1 MGRNVSIAVSAK
13 DNFSDAITKMRNAG
27 IHFNKN
33 IEEMQAQLK
42 ALNSNRATLK
52 LDTDAARKN
61 LQGLQ
66 KQIADTRKTSKDGV
80 VSEELLKKLDE
91 ANEEYERMRQNLSLL
106 DKSAKETEKS
116 LSSASGVFSKL
127 DNRAGAG
134 GAKNSILSAFAAS
147 GLADMAKDLG
157 GSFAN
162 AYISSAFG
170 SEKGTM
176 FSSALSGAA
185 SGAAIGSMIP
195 VIGTVAGAAIGAGVG
210 TLKGAVE
217 VKGQKDEA
225 FKNYRGEQIS
235 AQQER
240 MAADLETG
248 TSIAAQRELDK
259 IAFDK
264 ILKGDSTGTLEAVK
278 TMANTTPFLY
288 EDLKGI
294 TKTLATYGTTDPE
307 AIKKRLTQI
316 GDTGAALGMSSAD
329 MSMVATGLGR
339 MQSSGKTTLEYL
351 NLLIE
356 RGIPAVDYLAEAM
369 GTSNTEVYNMVSKGL
384 IPGAEAAEAIANA
397 MGEANSGAMVEMA
410 ETYSG
415 LTSTREG
422 LEQELQ
428 ASMGAGFAET
438 RTPMLE
444 KLNAQLDPESE
455 LGQKMHE
462 AYRLI
467 GVYQGDLQ
475 NAQEQAWIDA
485 MTGAMESDEYLK
497 AAAEG
502 DGAKMGEILAAAEAE
517 AETAYR
523 EGPAYQKYLETEKS
537 TVQRLQVALADDWE
551 NFGYEMGLVFTKGR
565 MAAFGDMR
573 AGEAKALAAD
583 YGGEGRVLSL
593 SEWKAMYPWQDDSAY
608 YNGYLGGADAAGN
621 AYGLSYVPYD
631 DYPARLHEGERV
643 LTAAEA
649 RAYKGG
655 GSGVNI
661 TITGNDF
668 VIREDADV
676 DRIASELARKLRE
689 MQMVS

>member
-1 MGRNVSIAVSAK
+1 MGRDVSIAVSAK

-240 MAADLETG
+240 MAADLEMG

-329 MSMVATGLGR
+329 MSMVAAGLGR

-369 GTSNTEVYNMVSKGL
+369 GASNTEVYNMVSKGL
-384 IPGAEAAEAIANA
+384 IPGAEAAEIIANA
-397 MGEANSGAMVEMA
+397 MGEANSGAMAEMA

-415 LTSTREG
+415 ITSTVQG
-422 LEQELQ
+422 LEQERQNARGEGYIEERSKGMQDQTEYLQ
-428 ASMGAGFAET
+428 NNKKEIGET
-438 RTPMLE
+438 E
-444 KLNAQLDPESE
+444 
-455 LGQKMHE
+455 
-462 AYRLI
+462 RLI
-467 GVYQGDLQ
+467 GQWEASLD
-475 NAQEQAWIDA
+475 NERDA
-485 MTGAMESDEYLK
+485 IRREKEAEAYERIKRDGLTGAEAGRVL
-497 AAAEG
+497 AE
-502 DGAKMGEILAAAEAE
+502 ARIAAEAE
-517 AETAYR
+517 YNATDGAQLKLESELLLTENVTSMLAENPRFWDANYR
-523 EGPAYQKYLETEKS
+523 LGIEASKGIASGIQKGLTTEELYGVPFS
-537 TVQRLQVALADDWE
+537 
-551 NFGYEMGLVFTKGR
+551 YESAVSG
-565 MAAFGDMR
+565 
-573 AGEAKALAAD
+573 D
-583 YGGEGRVLSL
+583 YG
-593 SEWKAMYPWQDDSAY
+593 
-608 YNGYLGGADAAGN
+608 AGN

-631 DYPARLHEGERV
+631 NYPARLHEGERV

-649 RAYKGG
+649 RAYNTGG
-655 GSGVNI
+655 GGAVVQKLAD
-661 TITGNDF
+661 TI
-668 VIREDADV
+668 VVREDADI

>member
-1 MGRNVSIAVSAK
+1 MGRDVSIAVSAK

-134 GAKNSILSAFAAS
+134 GAKNSILSAIAGS

-240 MAADLETG
+240 MAADLEMG

-369 GTSNTEVYNMVSKGL
+369 GASNTEVYNMVSKGL
-384 IPGAEAAEAIANA
+384 IPGAEAAEIIANA
-397 MGEANSGAMVEMA
+397 MGEANSGAMAEMA

-415 LTSTREG
+415 ITSTVQG
-422 LEQELQ
+422 LEQERQNARGEGYIEERSKGMQDQTEYLQ
-428 ASMGAGFAET
+428 NNKKEIGET
-438 RTPMLE
+438 E
-444 KLNAQLDPESE
+444 
-455 LGQKMHE
+455 
-462 AYRLI
+462 RLI
-467 GVYQGDLQ
+467 GQWEASLD
-475 NAQEQAWIDA
+475 NERDA
-485 MTGAMESDEYLK
+485 IRREKEAEAYERIKRDGLTGAEAGRVL
-497 AAAEG
+497 AE
-502 DGAKMGEILAAAEAE
+502 ARIAAEAE
-517 AETAYR
+517 YNATDGAQLKLESELLLTENVTSMLAENPRFWDANYR
-523 EGPAYQKYLETEKS
+523 LGIEASKGIASGIQKGLTTEELYGAPFS
-537 TVQRLQVALADDWE
+537 
-551 NFGYEMGLVFTKGR
+551 YESAVSG
-565 MAAFGDMR
+565 
-573 AGEAKALAAD
+573 D
-583 YGGEGRVLSL
+583 YG
-593 SEWKAMYPWQDDSAY
+593 
-608 YNGYLGGADAAGN
+608 AGN

-631 DYPARLHEGERV
+631 NYPARLHEGERV

-649 RAYKGG
+649 RAYNTGG
-655 GSGVNI
+655 GGAVVQKLAD
-661 TITGNDF
+661 TI
-668 VIREDADV
+668 VVREDADI

>member
-1 MGRNVSIAVSAK
+1 MSRDISIAVSAK
-13 DNFSDAITKMRNAG
+13 DNFSQAINTMRNAG

-33 IEEMQAQLK
+33 LEEMQIQLNG
-42 ALNSNRATLK
+42 LNRTRATLR
-52 LDTDAARKN
+52 LDTKDAQQN
-61 LQGLQ
+61 LQNIQ
-66 KQIADTRKTSKDGV
+66 KEYLAAKKSGEGMISD
-80 VSEELLKKLDE
+80 EMLKRLNE
-91 ANEEYERMRQNLSLL
+91 ANEAYEQARRNLGLV
-106 DKSAKETEKS
+106 DKAARDTEKS
-116 LSSASGVFSKL
+116 MASVAKAQSKSESK
-127 DNRAGAG
+127 AGAMG
-134 GAKNSILSAFAAS
+134 SFVSTLAAS
-147 GLADMAKDLG
+147 GALKMAGDLTAGLADAIV
-157 GSFAN
+157 GSSQGDIGSLYF
-162 AYISSAFG
+162 SSAL
-170 SEKGTM
+170 
-176 FSSALSGAA
+176 SSALSGAA
-185 SGAAIGSMIP
+185 IGNMIVPGVGAVVGGAIGTLT
-195 VIGTVAGAAIGAGVG
+195 GFANAGIQQY
-210 TLKGAVE
+210 KNE
-217 VKGQKDEA
+217 DEA
-225 FKNYRGEQIS
+225 FKSAVQEQYNTIS
-235 AQQER
+235 GRRAEE
-240 MAADLETG
+240 LSTG

-294 TKTLATYGTTDPE
+294 TKTLATYGTTDPD

-397 MGEANSGAMVEMA
+397 MGEANSGAMAEMA

-428 ASMGAGFAET
+428 ASMGAGFTET

-467 GVYQGDLQ
+467 GVYKGDLQ

-608 YNGYLGGADAAGN
+608 YNGYLGGADAAEN

-631 DYPARLHEGERV
+631 NYPARLHEGERV

>member
-1 MGRNVSIAVSAK
+1 MSRDISIAVSAK
-13 DNFSDAITKMRNAG
+13 DNFSQAINTMRNAG

-33 IEEMQAQLK
+33 LEEMQIQLNG
-42 ALNSNRATLK
+42 LNRTRATLR
-52 LDTDAARKN
+52 LDTKDAQQN
-61 LQGLQ
+61 LQNIQ
-66 KQIADTRKTSKDGV
+66 KEYLAAKKSGEGMISD
-80 VSEELLKKLDE
+80 EMLKRLNE
-91 ANEEYERMRQNLSLL
+91 ANEAYEQARRNLGLV
-106 DKSAKETEKS
+106 DKAARDTEKS
-116 LSSASGVFSKL
+116 MASVAKAQSKSESK
-127 DNRAGAG
+127 AGAMG
-134 GAKNSILSAFAAS
+134 SFVSTLAAS
-147 GLADMAKDLG
+147 GALKMAGDLTAGLADAIV
-157 GSFAN
+157 GSSQGDIGSLYF
-162 AYISSAFG
+162 SSAL
-170 SEKGTM
+170 
-176 FSSALSGAA
+176 SSALSGAA
-185 SGAAIGSMIP
+185 IGNMIVPGVGAVVGGAIGTLT
-195 VIGTVAGAAIGAGVG
+195 GFANAGIQQY
-210 TLKGAVE
+210 KNE
-217 VKGQKDEA
+217 DEA
-225 FKNYRGEQIS
+225 FKSAVQEQYNTIS
-235 AQQER
+235 GRRAEE
-240 MAADLETG
+240 LSTG

-264 ILKGDSTGTLEAVK
+264 ILKGDSTDTLEAVK

-294 TKTLATYGTTDPE
+294 TKTLATYGTTDPD

-397 MGEANSGAMVEMA
+397 MGEANSGAMAEMA

-428 ASMGAGFAET
+428 ASMGAGFTET

-467 GVYQGDLQ
+467 GVYKGDLQ

-565 MAAFGDMR
+565 MAANAAYIEQEQKRIGYTPG
-573 AGEAKALAAD
+573 AGVEYASNYE
-583 YGGEGRVLSL
+583 YGG
-593 SEWKAMYPWQDDSAY
+593 
-608 YNGYLGGADAAGN
+608 AGN
-621 AYGLSYVPYD
+621 FSSPLSGNESSDAYGLSYVPYD
-631 DYPARLHEGERV
+631 NYPARLHEGERV

-649 RAYKGG
+649 RAYNT
-655 GSGVNI
+655 GSGGVAI
-661 TITGNDF
+661 QKLADTI
-668 VIREDADV
+668 VVREDADI

>member
-1 MGRNVSIAVSAK
+1 MSRDISIAVSAK
-13 DNFSDAITKMRNAG
+13 DNFSQAINTMRNAG

-33 IEEMQAQLK
+33 LEEMQIQLNG
-42 ALNSNRATLK
+42 LNRTRATLR
-52 LDTDAARKN
+52 LDTKDAQQN
-61 LQGLQ
+61 LQNIQ
-66 KQIADTRKTSKDGV
+66 KEYLAAKKSGEGMISD
-80 VSEELLKKLDE
+80 EMLKRLNE
-91 ANEEYERMRQNLSLL
+91 ANEAYEQARRNLGLV
-106 DKSAKETEKS
+106 DKAARDTEKS
-116 LSSASGVFSKL
+116 MASVAKAQSKSESK
-127 DNRAGAG
+127 AGAMG
-134 GAKNSILSAFAAS
+134 SFVSTLAAS
-147 GLADMAKDLG
+147 GALKMAGDLTAGLADAIV
-157 GSFAN
+157 GSSQGDIGSLYF
-162 AYISSAFG
+162 SSAL
-170 SEKGTM
+170 
-176 FSSALSGAA
+176 SSALSGAA
-185 SGAAIGSMIP
+185 IGNMIVPGVGAVVGGAIGTLT
-195 VIGTVAGAAIGAGVG
+195 GFANAGIQQY
-210 TLKGAVE
+210 KNE
-217 VKGQKDEA
+217 DEA
-225 FKNYRGEQIS
+225 FKSAVQEQYNTIS
-235 AQQER
+235 GRRAEE
-240 MAADLETG
+240 LSTG

-264 ILKGDSTGTLEAVK
+264 ILKGDSTDTLEAVK

-294 TKTLATYGTTDPE
+294 TKTLATYGTTDPD

-397 MGEANSGAMVEMA
+397 MGEANSGAMAEMA

-428 ASMGAGFAET
+428 ASMGAGFTET

-467 GVYQGDLQ
+467 GVYKGDLQ

-565 MAAFGDMR
+565 MAANAAYIEQEQKRIGYTPG
-573 AGEAKALAAD
+573 AGVEYASNYE
-583 YGGEGRVLSL
+583 YGG
-593 SEWKAMYPWQDDSAY
+593 
-608 YNGYLGGADAAGN
+608 AGN
-621 AYGLSYVPYD
+621 FSSPLSGNESSDAYGLSYVPYD

-649 RAYKGG
+649 RAYNTGG
-655 GSGVNI
+655 GGAVVQKLAD
-661 TITGNDF
+661 TI
-668 VIREDADV
+668 VVREDADI

>member
-1 MGRNVSIAVSAK
+1 MGRDVSIAVSAK

-240 MAADLETG
+240 MAADLEMG

-369 GTSNTEVYNMVSKGL
+369 GASNTEVYNMVSKGL
-384 IPGAEAAEAIANA
+384 IPGAEAAEIIANA
-397 MGEANSGAMVEMA
+397 MGEANSGAMAEMA

-415 LTSTREG
+415 ITSTVQG
-422 LEQELQ
+422 LEQERQNARGEGYIEERSKGMQDQTEYLQ
-428 ASMGAGFAET
+428 NNKKEIGET
-438 RTPMLE
+438 E
-444 KLNAQLDPESE
+444 
-455 LGQKMHE
+455 
-462 AYRLI
+462 RLI
-467 GVYQGDLQ
+467 GQWEASLD
-475 NAQEQAWIDA
+475 NERDA
-485 MTGAMESDEYLK
+485 IRREKEAEAYERIKRDGLTGAEAGRVL
-497 AAAEG
+497 AE
-502 DGAKMGEILAAAEAE
+502 ARIAAEAE
-517 AETAYR
+517 YNATDGAQLKLESELLLTENVTSMLAENPRFWDANYR
-523 EGPAYQKYLETEKS
+523 LGIEASKGIASGIQKGLTTEELYGVPFS
-537 TVQRLQVALADDWE
+537 
-551 NFGYEMGLVFTKGR
+551 YESAVSG
-565 MAAFGDMR
+565 
-573 AGEAKALAAD
+573 D
-583 YGGEGRVLSL
+583 YG
-593 SEWKAMYPWQDDSAY
+593 
-608 YNGYLGGADAAGN
+608 AGN

-631 DYPARLHEGERV
+631 NYPARLHEGERV

-649 RAYKGG
+649 RAYNTGG
-655 GSGVNI
+655 GGAVVQKLAD
-661 TITGNDF
+661 TI
-668 VIREDADV
+668 VVREDADI

>member
-1 MGRNVSIAVSAK
+1 MSRDISIAVSAK
-13 DNFSDAITKMRNAG
+13 DNFSQAINTMLNAG

-33 IEEMQAQLK
+33 LEEMQIQLNG
-42 ALNSNRATLK
+42 LNRTRATLR
-52 LDTDAARKN
+52 LDTKDAQQN
-61 LQGLQ
+61 LQNIQ
-66 KQIADTRKTSKDGV
+66 KEYLAAKKSGEGMISD
-80 VSEELLKKLDE
+80 EMLKRLNE
-91 ANEEYERMRQNLSLL
+91 ANEAYEQARRNLGLV
-106 DKSAKETEKS
+106 DKAARDTEKS
-116 LSSASGVFSKL
+116 MASVAKAQSKSESK
-127 DNRAGAG
+127 AGAMG
-134 GAKNSILSAFAAS
+134 SFVSTLAAS
-147 GLADMAKDLG
+147 GALKMAGDLTAGLADAIV
-157 GSFAN
+157 GSSQGDIGSLYF
-162 AYISSAFG
+162 SSAL
-170 SEKGTM
+170 
-176 FSSALSGAA
+176 SSALSGAA
-185 SGAAIGSMIP
+185 IGNMIVPGVGAVVGGAIGTLT
-195 VIGTVAGAAIGAGVG
+195 GFANAGIQQY
-210 TLKGAVE
+210 KNE
-217 VKGQKDEA
+217 DEA
-225 FKNYRGEQIS
+225 FKSAVQEQYNTIS
-235 AQQER
+235 GRRAEE
-240 MAADLETG
+240 LSTG

-397 MGEANSGAMVEMA
+397 MGEANSGAMAEMA

-428 ASMGAGFAET
+428 ASMGAGFTET

-467 GVYQGDLQ
+467 GVYKGDLQ

-565 MAAFGDMR
+565 MAANAAYIEQEQKRIGYTPG
-573 AGEAKALAAD
+573 AGVEYAPNYE
-583 YGGEGRVLSL
+583 YGG
-593 SEWKAMYPWQDDSAY
+593 
-608 YNGYLGGADAAGN
+608 AGN
-621 AYGLSYVPYD
+621 FSSPLSGNESSDAYGLSYVPYD
-631 DYPARLHEGERV
+631 NYPARLHEGERI

-649 RAYKGG
+649 RAYNAGG
-655 GSGVNI
+655 GGVAI
-661 TITGNDF
+661 QKLADTI
-668 VIREDADV
+668 VVREDADI

>member
-1 MGRNVSIAVSAK
+1 MGRDVSIAVSAK

-264 ILKGDSTGTLEAVK
+264 ILKGDSTDTLEAVK

-294 TKTLATYGTTDPE
+294 TKTLATYGTTDPD

-329 MSMVATGLGR
+329 MSMVAAGLGR

-397 MGEANSGAMVEMA
+397 MGEANSGAMAEMA

-415 LTSTREG
+415 ITSTVQG
-422 LEQELQ
+422 LEQERQNARGEGYIEERSKGMQDQTEYLQ
-428 ASMGAGFAET
+428 NNKKEIGET
-438 RTPMLE
+438 E
-444 KLNAQLDPESE
+444 
-455 LGQKMHE
+455 
-462 AYRLI
+462 RLI
-467 GVYQGDLQ
+467 GQWEASLD
-475 NAQEQAWIDA
+475 NERDA
-485 MTGAMESDEYLK
+485 IRREKEAEAYERIKRDGLTGAEAGRVL
-497 AAAEG
+497 AE
-502 DGAKMGEILAAAEAE
+502 ARIAAEAE
-517 AETAYR
+517 YNATDGAQLKLESELLLTENVTSMLAENPRFWDANYR
-523 EGPAYQKYLETEKS
+523 LGIEASKGIASGIQKGLTTEELYGVPFS
-537 TVQRLQVALADDWE
+537 
-551 NFGYEMGLVFTKGR
+551 YESAVSG
-565 MAAFGDMR
+565 
-573 AGEAKALAAD
+573 D
-583 YGGEGRVLSL
+583 YG
-593 SEWKAMYPWQDDSAY
+593 
-608 YNGYLGGADAAGN
+608 AGN

-631 DYPARLHEGERV
+631 NYPARLHEGERV

-649 RAYKGG
+649 RAYNTGG
-655 GSGVNI
+655 GGAVVQKLAD
-661 TITGNDF
+661 TI
-668 VIREDADV
+668 VVREDADI

>member
-1 MGRNVSIAVSAK
+1 MGRNVSIAISAK
-13 DNFSDAITKMRNAG
+13 DNFSDAVNKMNNSG
-27 IHFNKN
+27 IRFNKN
-33 IEEMQAQLK
+33 LEEMQAQLNAINK
-42 ALNSNRATLK
+42 NRATLK
-52 LDTDAARKN
+52 LDVSEAKKN
-61 LQGLQ
+61 LQALQ
-66 KQIADTRKTSKDGV
+66 KEYNAAKKSGDGL
-80 VSEELLKKLDE
+80 VSDELLKKLNE
-91 ANEEYERMRQNLSLL
+91 ANRGYEQARSNLSLL
-106 DKSAKETEKS
+106 DKTARETEKS
-116 LSSASGVFSKL
+116 MTSASGAFSKMESKSVMAGL
-127 DNRAGAG
+127 RGAG
-134 GAKNSILSAFAAS
+134 ITRLIGDAAGNAAS
-147 GLADMAKDLG
+147 ALLY
-157 GSFAN
+157 S
-162 AYISSAFG
+162 AYGTPTGDFLSSIA
-170 SEKGTM
+170 
-176 FSSALSGAA
+176 SGAA
-185 SGAAIGSMIP
+185 SGASIGMMLGP
-195 VIGTVAGAAIGAGVG
+195 QAAAAGAAIGGAAGVLNG
-210 TLKGAVE
+210 ITQIE
-217 VKGQKDEA
+217 TNKDEA
-225 FKNYRGEQIS
+225 FKSAVQEQYNTIS
-235 AQQER
+235 GRRAEE
-240 MAADLETG
+240 LSTG

-369 GTSNTEVYNMVSKGL
+369 GASNTEVYNMVSKGL

-397 MGEANSGAMVEMA
+397 MGEANSGAMAEMA

-502 DGAKMGEILAAAEAE
+502 DVAKMGEILAAAEAE

-608 YNGYLGGADAAGN
+608 YNGYLGGADAAEN

-649 RAYKGG
+649 RAYNTGG
-655 GSGVNI
+655 GGAVVQKLAD
-661 TITGNDF
+661 TI
-668 VIREDADV
+668 VVREDADI

>member
-1 MGRNVSIAVSAK
+1 MPRDISIAVSAK
-13 DNFSDAITKMRNAG
+13 DNFSQAINTMRNAG

-33 IEEMQAQLK
+33 LEEMQIQLNG
-42 ALNSNRATLK
+42 LNRTRATLR
-52 LDTDAARKN
+52 LDTKDAQQN
-61 LQGLQ
+61 LQNIQ
-66 KQIADTRKTSKDGV
+66 KEYLAAKKSGEGMISD
-80 VSEELLKKLDE
+80 EMLKRLNE
-91 ANEEYERMRQNLSLL
+91 ANEAYEQARRNLGLV
-106 DKSAKETEKS
+106 DKAARDTEKS
-116 LSSASGVFSKL
+116 MASVAKAQSKSESK
-127 DNRAGAG
+127 AGAMG
-134 GAKNSILSAFAAS
+134 SFVSTLAAS
-147 GLADMAKDLG
+147 GALKMAGDLTAGLADAIV
-157 GSFAN
+157 GSSQGDIGSLYF
-162 AYISSAFG
+162 SSAL
-170 SEKGTM
+170 
-176 FSSALSGAA
+176 SSALSGAA
-185 SGAAIGSMIP
+185 IGNMIVPGVGAVVGGAIGTLT
-195 VIGTVAGAAIGAGVG
+195 GFANAGIQQY
-210 TLKGAVE
+210 KNE
-217 VKGQKDEA
+217 DEA
-225 FKNYRGEQIS
+225 FKSAVQEQYNTIS
-235 AQQER
+235 GRRAEE
-240 MAADLETG
+240 LSTG

-294 TKTLATYGTTDPE
+294 TKTLATYGTTDPD

-397 MGEANSGAMVEMA
+397 MGEANSGAMAEMA

-428 ASMGAGFAET
+428 ASMGAGFTET

-467 GVYQGDLQ
+467 GVYKGDLQ

-608 YNGYLGGADAAGN
+608 YNGYLGGADAAEN

-631 DYPARLHEGERV
+631 NYPARLHEGERV

-649 RAYKGG
+649 RAYNTGG
-655 GSGVNI
+655 GGVAI
-661 TITGNDF
+661 QKLADMI
-668 VIREDADV
+668 VVREDADI

>member
-1 MGRNVSIAVSAK
+1 
-13 DNFSDAITKMRNAG
+13 
-27 IHFNKN
+27 
-33 IEEMQAQLK
+33 
-42 ALNSNRATLK
+42 
-52 LDTDAARKN
+52 
-61 LQGLQ
+61 
-66 KQIADTRKTSKDGV
+66 
-80 VSEELLKKLDE
+80 
-91 ANEEYERMRQNLSLL
+91 
-106 DKSAKETEKS
+106 
-116 LSSASGVFSKL
+116 
-127 DNRAGAG
+127 
-134 GAKNSILSAFAAS
+134 
-147 GLADMAKDLG
+147 
-157 GSFAN
+157 
-162 AYISSAFG
+162 
-170 SEKGTM
+170 
-176 FSSALSGAA
+176 
-185 SGAAIGSMIP
+185 
-195 VIGTVAGAAIGAGVG
+195 
-210 TLKGAVE
+210 
-217 VKGQKDEA
+217 
-225 FKNYRGEQIS
+225 
-235 AQQER
+235 
-240 MAADLETG
+240 
-248 TSIAAQRELDK
+248 
-259 IAFDK
+259 
-264 ILKGDSTGTLEAVK
+264 
-278 TMANTTPFLY
+278 MANTTPFLY

-294 TKTLATYGTTDPE
+294 TKTLATYGTTDPD

-369 GTSNTEVYNMVSKGL
+369 GASNTEVYNMVSKGL

-397 MGEANSGAMVEMA
+397 MGEANSGAMAEMA

-415 LTSTREG
+415 LMSTREG

-428 ASMGAGFAET
+428 ASMGAGLTET
-438 RTPMLE
+438 RTPMLK

-502 DGAKMGEILAAAEAE
+502 DGARMGEILAEAEAE
-517 AETAYR
+517 AEAAYR

-565 MAAFGDMR
+565 MAANAAYIEQEQKRIGYTPG
-573 AGEAKALAAD
+573 AGVEYD
-583 YGGEGRVLSL
+583 PNYEYGG
-593 SEWKAMYPWQDDSAY
+593 
-608 YNGYLGGADAAGN
+608 AGN
-621 AYGLSYVPYD
+621 FSSPLSGNESSDAYGLSYVPYD
-631 DYPARLHEGERV
+631 NYPARLHEGERI

-649 RAYKGG
+649 RAYNT
-655 GSGVNI
+655 GSGGVAI
-661 TITGNDF
+661 QKLADTI
-668 VIREDADV
+668 VVREDADI

>member
-1 MGRNVSIAVSAK
+1 MARDISIAISAK
-13 DNFSDAITKMRNAG
+13 DNFSDAVIKMKNAG
-27 IHFNKN
+27 VHFNKN
-33 IEEMQAQLK
+33 LEEMQAQLK

-52 LDTDAARKN
+52 IDTKEAQKN
-61 LQGLQ
+61 LQALQ
-66 KQIADTRKTSKDGV
+66 KEYSEALKKSKDGV
-80 VSEELLKKLDE
+80 VSKELLDRLNT
-91 ANEEYERMRQNLSLL
+91 ANEEYERMRQNMSML
-106 DKSAKETEKS
+106 DKSARETEKS
-116 LSSASGVFSKL
+116 MLSATGVFSKL
-127 DNRAGAG
+127 ENRSGSSGGSSLLAGLQSAG
-134 GAKNSILSAFAAS
+134 IMKMIGDAAGNYLSYSAYSRLGTPEGDVLGATAS
-147 GLADMAKDLG
+147 GIASGMALGTIVPGIGTAVGAVLG
-157 GSFAN
+157 GV
-162 AYISSAFG
+162 
-170 SEKGTM
+170 
-176 FSSALSGAA
+176 SGLVNGYA
-185 SGAAIGSMIP
+185 SIE
-195 VIGTVAGAAIGAGVG
+195 TN
-210 TLKGAVE
+210 
-217 VKGQKDEA
+217 KDEA
-225 FKNYRGEQIS
+225 FKSAVQEQYNTIS
-235 AQQER
+235 GRRAEE
-240 MAADLETG
+240 LSTG

-264 ILKGDSTGTLEAVK
+264 ILKGDSTDTLEAVK

-369 GTSNTEVYNMVSKGL
+369 GASNTEVYNMVSKGL

-397 MGEANSGAMVEMA
+397 MGEANSGAMAEMA

-415 LTSTREG
+415 IASTVQG
-422 LEQELQ
+422 LEQERQNERGEGYIKERSKGLRDQ
-428 ASMGAGFAET
+428 AEYLKNNQDEIGET
-438 RTPMLE
+438 E
-444 KLNAQLDPESE
+444 
-455 LGQKMHE
+455 
-462 AYRLI
+462 RLI
-467 GVYQGDLQ
+467 GQWEASLD
-475 NAQEQAWIDA
+475 NERDA
-485 MTGAMESDEYLK
+485 IRREKEAEAYERIKQDGLTGAEAGRAL
-497 AAAEG
+497 AE
-502 DGAKMGEILAAAEAE
+502 ARIQAEAE
-517 AETAYR
+517 YNATEGAQLKLESDLLLTENVTSMLAENPRFWDANYR
-523 EGPAYQKYLETEKS
+523 LGIEASKGIASGIQKGLTTEELYGAPFS
-537 TVQRLQVALADDWE
+537 
-551 NFGYEMGLVFTKGR
+551 YESAVSG
-565 MAAFGDMR
+565 
-573 AGEAKALAAD
+573 D
-583 YGGEGRVLSL
+583 YG
-593 SEWKAMYPWQDDSAY
+593 
-608 YNGYLGGADAAGN
+608 AGN

-631 DYPARLHEGERV
+631 NYPARLHEGERV

>member
-1 MGRNVSIAVSAK
+1 MGRDVSIAVSAK

-264 ILKGDSTGTLEAVK
+264 ILKGDSTDTLEAVK

-294 TKTLATYGTTDPE
+294 TKTLATYGTTDPD

-329 MSMVATGLGR
+329 MSMVAAGLGR

-397 MGEANSGAMVEMA
+397 MGEANSGAMAEMA

-415 LTSTREG
+415 ITSTVQG
-422 LEQELQ
+422 LEQERQNARGEGYIEERSKGMQDQTEYLQ
-428 ASMGAGFAET
+428 NNKKEIGET
-438 RTPMLE
+438 E
-444 KLNAQLDPESE
+444 
-455 LGQKMHE
+455 
-462 AYRLI
+462 RLI
-467 GVYQGDLQ
+467 GQWEASLD
-475 NAQEQAWIDA
+475 NERDA
-485 MTGAMESDEYLK
+485 IRREKEAEAYERIKRDGLTGAEAGRVL
-497 AAAEG
+497 AE
-502 DGAKMGEILAAAEAE
+502 ARIAAEAE
-517 AETAYR
+517 YNATDGAQLKLESELLLTENVTSMLAENPRFWDANYR
-523 EGPAYQKYLETEKS
+523 LGIEASKGIASGIQKGLTTEELYGVPFS
-537 TVQRLQVALADDWE
+537 
-551 NFGYEMGLVFTKGR
+551 YESAVSG
-565 MAAFGDMR
+565 
-573 AGEAKALAAD
+573 D
-583 YGGEGRVLSL
+583 YG
-593 SEWKAMYPWQDDSAY
+593 
-608 YNGYLGGADAAGN
+608 AGN

-649 RAYKGG
+649 RAYNTGG
-655 GSGVNI
+655 GGAVVQKLAD
-661 TITGNDF
+661 TI
-668 VIREDADV
+668 VVREDADI

>member
-1 MGRNVSIAVSAK
+1 MSRDISIAVSAK
-13 DNFSDAITKMRNAG
+13 DNFSQAINTMRNAG

-33 IEEMQAQLK
+33 LEEMQIQLNG
-42 ALNSNRATLK
+42 LNRTRATLR
-52 LDTDAARKN
+52 LDTKDAQQN
-61 LQGLQ
+61 LQNIQ
-66 KQIADTRKTSKDGV
+66 KEYLAAKKSGEGMISD
-80 VSEELLKKLDE
+80 EMLKRLNE
-91 ANEEYERMRQNLSLL
+91 ANEAYEQARRNLGLV
-106 DKSAKETEKS
+106 DKAARDTEKS
-116 LSSASGVFSKL
+116 MASVAKAQSKSESK
-127 DNRAGAG
+127 AGAMG
-134 GAKNSILSAFAAS
+134 SFVSTLAAS
-147 GLADMAKDLG
+147 GALKMAGDLTAGLADAIV
-157 GSFAN
+157 GSSQGDIGSLYF
-162 AYISSAFG
+162 SSAL
-170 SEKGTM
+170 
-176 FSSALSGAA
+176 SSALSGAA
-185 SGAAIGSMIP
+185 IGNMIVPGVGAVVGGAIGTLT
-195 VIGTVAGAAIGAGVG
+195 GFANAGIQQY
-210 TLKGAVE
+210 KNE
-217 VKGQKDEA
+217 DEA
-225 FKNYRGEQIS
+225 FKSAVQEQYNTIS
-235 AQQER
+235 GRRAEE
-240 MAADLETG
+240 LSTG

-294 TKTLATYGTTDPE
+294 TKTLATYGTTDPD

-397 MGEANSGAMVEMA
+397 MGEANSGAMAEMA

-428 ASMGAGFAET
+428 ASMGAGFTET

-467 GVYQGDLQ
+467 GVYKGDLQ

-565 MAAFGDMR
+565 MAANAAYIEQEQKRIGYTPG
-573 AGEAKALAAD
+573 AGVEYASNYE
-583 YGGEGRVLSL
+583 YGG
-593 SEWKAMYPWQDDSAY
+593 
-608 YNGYLGGADAAGN
+608 AGN
-621 AYGLSYVPYD
+621 FSSPLSGNESSDAYGLSYVPYD

-649 RAYKGG
+649 RAYNTGG
-655 GSGVNI
+655 GGAVVQKLAD
-661 TITGNDF
+661 TI
-668 VIREDADV
+668 VVREDADI

>member
-1 MGRNVSIAVSAK
+1 MSRDISIAVSAK
-13 DNFSDAITKMRNAG
+13 DNFSQAINTMRNAG

-33 IEEMQAQLK
+33 LEEMQIQLNG
-42 ALNSNRATLK
+42 LNRTRATLR
-52 LDTDAARKN
+52 LDTKDAQQN
-61 LQGLQ
+61 LQNIQ
-66 KQIADTRKTSKDGV
+66 KEYLAAKKSGEGMISD
-80 VSEELLKKLDE
+80 EMLKRLNE
-91 ANEEYERMRQNLSLL
+91 ANEAYEQARRNLGLV
-106 DKSAKETEKS
+106 DKAARDTEKS
-116 LSSASGVFSKL
+116 MASVAKAQSKSESK
-127 DNRAGAG
+127 AGAMG
-134 GAKNSILSAFAAS
+134 SFVSTLAAS
-147 GLADMAKDLG
+147 GALKMAGDLTAGLADAIV
-157 GSFAN
+157 GSSQGDIGSLYF
-162 AYISSAFG
+162 SSAL
-170 SEKGTM
+170 
-176 FSSALSGAA
+176 SSALSGAA
-185 SGAAIGSMIP
+185 IGNMIVPGVGAVVGGAIGTLT
-195 VIGTVAGAAIGAGVG
+195 GFANAGIQQY
-210 TLKGAVE
+210 KNE
-217 VKGQKDEA
+217 DEA
-225 FKNYRGEQIS
+225 FKSAVQEQYNTIS
-235 AQQER
+235 GRRAEE
-240 MAADLETG
+240 LSTG

-264 ILKGDSTGTLEAVK
+264 ILKGDSTDTLEAVK

-397 MGEANSGAMVEMA
+397 MGEANSGAMAEMA

-428 ASMGAGFAET
+428 ASMGAGFTET

-475 NAQEQAWIDA
+475 NAQEQAWINA

-502 DGAKMGEILAAAEAE
+502 DGAKMGEILAAAEAK

-565 MAAFGDMR
+565 MAANAAYIEQEQKRIGYTPG
-573 AGEAKALAAD
+573 AGVEYASNYE
-583 YGGEGRVLSL
+583 YGG
-593 SEWKAMYPWQDDSAY
+593 
-608 YNGYLGGADAAGN
+608 AGN
-621 AYGLSYVPYD
+621 FSSPLSGNESSDAYGLSYVPYD

-649 RAYKGG
+649 RAYNTRGG
-655 GSGVNI
+655 GAVVQKLAD
-661 TITGNDF
+661 TI
-668 VIREDADV
+668 VVREDADI

>member
-1 MGRNVSIAVSAK
+1 MARDISIAISAK
-13 DNFSDAITKMRNAG
+13 DNFSDAVIKMKNAG
-27 IHFNKN
+27 VHFNKN
-33 IEEMQAQLK
+33 LEEMQAQLK

-52 LDTDAARKN
+52 IDTKEAQKN
-61 LQGLQ
+61 LQALQ
-66 KQIADTRKTSKDGV
+66 KEYSEALKKSKDGV
-80 VSEELLKKLDE
+80 VSKELLDRLNT
-91 ANEEYERMRQNLSLL
+91 ANEEYERMRQNMSML
-106 DKSAKETEKS
+106 DKSARETEKS
-116 LSSASGVFSKL
+116 MLSATGVFSKL
-127 DNRAGAG
+127 ENRSGSSGGSSLLAGLQSAG
-134 GAKNSILSAFAAS
+134 IMKMIGDAAGNYLSYSAYSRLGTPEGDVLGATAS
-147 GLADMAKDLG
+147 GIASGMALGTIVPGIGTAVGAVLG
-157 GSFAN
+157 GV
-162 AYISSAFG
+162 
-170 SEKGTM
+170 
-176 FSSALSGAA
+176 SGLVNGYA
-185 SGAAIGSMIP
+185 SIE
-195 VIGTVAGAAIGAGVG
+195 TN
-210 TLKGAVE
+210 
-217 VKGQKDEA
+217 KDEA
-225 FKNYRGEQIS
+225 FKSAVQEQYNTIS
-235 AQQER
+235 GRRAEE
-240 MAADLETG
+240 LSTG

-397 MGEANSGAMVEMA
+397 MGEANSGAMAEMA

-428 ASMGAGFAET
+428 ASMGAGFTET

-467 GVYQGDLQ
+467 GVYKGDLQ

-565 MAAFGDMR
+565 MAANAAYIEQEQKRIGYTPG
-573 AGEAKALAAD
+573 AGVEYASNYE
-583 YGGEGRVLSL
+583 YGG
-593 SEWKAMYPWQDDSAY
+593 
-608 YNGYLGGADAAGN
+608 AGN
-621 AYGLSYVPYD
+621 FSSPLSGNESSDAYGLSYVPYD
-631 DYPARLHEGERV
+631 NYPARLHEGERV

-649 RAYKGG
+649 RAYNTRGG
-655 GSGVNI
+655 GAVVQKLAD
-661 TITGNDF
+661 TI
-668 VIREDADV
+668 VVREDADI

>member
-1 MGRNVSIAVSAK
+1 
-13 DNFSDAITKMRNAG
+13 
-27 IHFNKN
+27 
-33 IEEMQAQLK
+33 
-42 ALNSNRATLK
+42 
-52 LDTDAARKN
+52 
-61 LQGLQ
+61 
-66 KQIADTRKTSKDGV
+66 
-80 VSEELLKKLDE
+80 
-91 ANEEYERMRQNLSLL
+91 MRQNMSML
-106 DKSAKETEKS
+106 DKSARETEKS
-116 LSSASGVFSKL
+116 MLSATGVFSKL
-127 DNRAGAG
+127 ENRSGSSGGSSLLAGLQSAG
-134 GAKNSILSAFAAS
+134 IMKMSYSAYSRLGTPEGDVLGATAS
-147 GLADMAKDLG
+147 GIASGMALGTIVPGIGTAVGAVLG
-157 GSFAN
+157 GV
-162 AYISSAFG
+162 
-170 SEKGTM
+170 
-176 FSSALSGAA
+176 SGLVNGYA
-185 SGAAIGSMIP
+185 SIE
-195 VIGTVAGAAIGAGVG
+195 TN
-210 TLKGAVE
+210 
-217 VKGQKDEA
+217 KDEA
-225 FKNYRGEQIS
+225 FKSAVQEQYNTIS
-235 AQQER
+235 GRRAEE
-240 MAADLETG
+240 LSTG

-264 ILKGDSTGTLEAVK
+264 ILKGDSTDTLEAVN
-278 TMANTTPFLY
+278 TMDNSTPFLY

-356 RGIPAVDYLAEAM
+356 RGIPAVDYLAEAI
-369 GTSNTEVYNMVSKGL
+369 GYSNTEVYNMVSKGL

-397 MGEANSGAMVEMA
+397 MGEANSGAMAEMA

-428 ASMGAGFAET
+428 ASMGAGFTET

-467 GVYQGDLQ
+467 GVYKGELQ

-565 MAAFGDMR
+565 MAANAAYIEQEQKRIGYTPG
-573 AGEAKALAAD
+573 AGVEYASNYE
-583 YGGEGRVLSL
+583 YGG
-593 SEWKAMYPWQDDSAY
+593 
-608 YNGYLGGADAAGN
+608 AGN
-621 AYGLSYVPYD
+621 FSSPLSGNESSDAYGLSYVPYD
-631 DYPARLHEGERV
+631 NYPARLHEGERI

-649 RAYKGG
+649 RAYNT
-655 GSGVNI
+655 GSGGVAI
-661 TITGNDF
+661 QKLADTI
-668 VIREDADV
+668 VVREDADI

>member
-1 MGRNVSIAVSAK
+1 MSRDISIAVSAK
-13 DNFSDAITKMRNAG
+13 DNFSQAINTMRNAG

-33 IEEMQAQLK
+33 LEEMQIQLNG
-42 ALNSNRATLK
+42 LNRTRATLR
-52 LDTDAARKN
+52 LDTKDAQQN
-61 LQGLQ
+61 LQNIQ
-66 KQIADTRKTSKDGV
+66 KEYLAAKKSGEGMISD
-80 VSEELLKKLDE
+80 EMLKRLNE
-91 ANEEYERMRQNLSLL
+91 ANEAYEQARRNLGLV
-106 DKSAKETEKS
+106 DKAARDTEKS
-116 LSSASGVFSKL
+116 MASVAKAQSKSESK
-127 DNRAGAG
+127 AGAMG
-134 GAKNSILSAFAAS
+134 SFVSTLAAS
-147 GLADMAKDLG
+147 GALKMAGDLTAGLADAIV
-157 GSFAN
+157 GSSQGDIGSLYF
-162 AYISSAFG
+162 SSAL
-170 SEKGTM
+170 
-176 FSSALSGAA
+176 SSALSGAA
-185 SGAAIGSMIP
+185 IGNMIVPGVGAVVGGAIGTLT
-195 VIGTVAGAAIGAGVG
+195 GFANAGIQQY
-210 TLKGAVE
+210 KNE
-217 VKGQKDEA
+217 DEA
-225 FKNYRGEQIS
+225 FKSAVQEQYNTIS
-235 AQQER
+235 GRRAEE
-240 MAADLETG
+240 LSTG

-294 TKTLATYGTTDPE
+294 TKTLATYGTTDPDE
-307 AIKKRLTQI
+307 IKKRLTQI

-397 MGEANSGAMVEMA
+397 MGEANSGAMAEMA

-428 ASMGAGFAET
+428 ASMGAGFTET

-467 GVYQGDLQ
+467 GVYKGDLQ
-475 NAQEQAWIDA
+475 NAQEQAWINA

-565 MAAFGDMR
+565 MAANAAYIEQEQKRIGYTPG
-573 AGEAKALAAD
+573 AGVEYASNYE
-583 YGGEGRVLSL
+583 YGG
-593 SEWKAMYPWQDDSAY
+593 
-608 YNGYLGGADAAGN
+608 AGN
-621 AYGLSYVPYD
+621 FSSPLSGNESSDAYGLSYVPYD
-631 DYPARLHEGERV
+631 NYPARLHEGERV

-649 RAYKGG
+649 RAYNT
-655 GSGVNI
+655 GSGGVAI
-661 TITGNDF
+661 QKLADTI
-668 VIREDADV
+668 VVREDADI

>member
-1 MGRNVSIAVSAK
+1 MGRDVSIAVSAK

-240 MAADLETG
+240 MAADLEMG

-294 TKTLATYGTTDPE
+294 TKTLATYGTTDPD

-369 GTSNTEVYNMVSKGL
+369 GAANGEVYDMVSKGL

-397 MGEANSGAMVEMA
+397 MGEANSGAMATMA

-415 LTSTREG
+415 IASTVQG
-422 LEQELQ
+422 LEQERQNARGEGYIKERSKGLRDQ
-428 ASMGAGFAET
+428 AEYLKNNQDEIGET
-438 RTPMLE
+438 E
-444 KLNAQLDPESE
+444 
-455 LGQKMHE
+455 
-462 AYRLI
+462 RLI
-467 GVYQGDLQ
+467 GQWEASLD
-475 NAQEQAWIDA
+475 NERDA
-485 MTGAMESDEYLK
+485 IRREKEAEAYERIKRDGLTGAEAGRVL
-497 AAAEG
+497 AE
-502 DGAKMGEILAAAEAE
+502 ARIAAEAE
-517 AETAYR
+517 YNATDGAQLKLESELLLTENVTSMLAENPRFWDANYR
-523 EGPAYQKYLETEKS
+523 LGIEASKGIASGIQKGLTTEELYGAPFS
-537 TVQRLQVALADDWE
+537 
-551 NFGYEMGLVFTKGR
+551 YESAVSG
-565 MAAFGDMR
+565 
-573 AGEAKALAAD
+573 D
-583 YGGEGRVLSL
+583 YG
-593 SEWKAMYPWQDDSAY
+593 
-608 YNGYLGGADAAGN
+608 AGN

-649 RAYKGG
+649 RAYNTGG
-655 GSGVNI
+655 GGAVVQKLAD
-661 TITGNDF
+661 TI
-668 VIREDADV
+668 VVREDADI